1 LQFIRFNE
9 VRQALEKAIFEMK
22 QCAREMRKLSS
33 DHQIRDF
40 RPIHVHI
47 AVLCNACFMYDQIAE
62 KLKSLT
68 EELVEPWTGAS
79 PPSEVQEYASYNI
92 NDPG

>member
-1 LQFIRFNE
+1 MF
-9 VRQALEKAIFEMK
+9 
-22 QCAREMRKLSS
+22 
-33 DHQIRDF
+33 
-40 RPIHVHI
+40 
-47 AVLCNACFMYDQIAE
+47 QIAE
-62 KLKSLT
+62 KLKSLA